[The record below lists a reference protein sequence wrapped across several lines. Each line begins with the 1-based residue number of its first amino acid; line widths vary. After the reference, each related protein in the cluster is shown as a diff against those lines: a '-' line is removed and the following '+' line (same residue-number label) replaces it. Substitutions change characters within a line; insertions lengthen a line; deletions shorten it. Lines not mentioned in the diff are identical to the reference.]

1 MVDHTLRY
9 VPPWSEMSQ
18 AARRGEVGRIF
29 YIEGSYVHDMW
40 AHYSQDGEHHTPWR
54 TDPIDPQNI
63 LLGGGCHPIDLILN
77 TVASEVVEVHAFSNK
92 LSIPE
97 FPADDC
103 YIVTFR
109 FADDTLAKVLI
120 TSGCS
125 GHGMGEGFLAVYG
138 TEATLWQGQ
147 KIRRGSEPEPVEEA
161 EEDTV
166 VGGHGWGGSVRD
178 FVALLSGEIEN
189 PVPLQAGAR
198 VVAVCEAAL
207 KSIET
212 RQPQRPEWF

>member
-1 MVDHTLRY
+1 M
-9 VPPWSEMSQ
+9 
-18 AARRGEVGRIF
+18 
-29 YIEGSYVHDMW
+29 
-40 AHYSQDGEHHTPWR
+40 
-54 TDPIDPQNI
+54 
-63 LLGGGCHPIDLILN
+63 
-77 TVASEVVEVHAFSNK
+77 
-92 LSIPE
+92 
-97 FPADDC
+97 
-103 YIVTFR
+103 
-109 FADDTLAKVLI
+109 
-120 TSGCS
+120 
-125 GHGMGEGFLAVYG
+125 
-138 TEATLWQGQ
+138 
-147 KIRRGSEPEPVEEA
+147 EEA